1 MRIAELV
8 DRGGAR
14 ARPARRASAEQAQVR
29 RERLGQVR
37 LHGAGGGAARRR
49 RLRRARLAGR
59 RKFSDADTAP
69 GKRARAATPQPHL
82 EANMAR
88 YRELIGVPHR
98 YWNRAM
104 PREAQW
110 SVIIIDVLPPDRGQL
125 RIRLVA
131 EARQTAQDGSG
142 TGAVIGP
149 SIRLTPLLVE
159 LEKLTKAANPPRY
172 YRDRPETTRKA
183 CDQLTVDGRRSE
195 WFLKRYLQG
204 QDLLLLDMMPSRASD
219 FVPSFNKEQI
229 DAAIEASRSKRGGKN
244 RRARAVAPPEAGC
257 RAVRQCRACAEPF
270 ISFNVGCAKDVSR
283 SGIGI
288 STGVACSQ
296 CGLALCGTCVFA
308 HLSRQ
313 VDISA
318 CVSEPR
324 SIYAL
329 AATSRAPP
337 CDHRHDAP
345 PHAVLE
351 SLWFASPE
359 RLTAEPCA
367 RPYIQAHG
375 GKPTIRY
382 AALEH
387 DVVIAEEE
395 RYVYKTW
402 LACFTTTAVHRCHAC
417 SAVALVPLQWAGS
430 GDQRCMSCGT
440 AACPRCAGPAPC
452 SCGFARLAVGG
463 ALGPAAAA
471 YTMETAL
478 HAAHSHSMP
487 AADIVGAVRGQMPP
501 DIIRAITRLASSSP
515 LIASSER
522 AAARLRDVAA
532 ALDGPGAHGVV

>member
-1 MRIAELV
+1 
-8 DRGGAR
+8 
-14 ARPARRASAEQAQVR
+14 
-29 RERLGQVR
+29 
-37 LHGAGGGAARRR
+37 
-49 RLRRARLAGR
+49 
-59 RKFSDADTAP
+59 
-69 GKRARAATPQPHL
+69 
-82 EANMAR
+82 
-88 YRELIGVPHR
+88 
-98 YWNRAM
+98 M

-159 LEKLTKAANPPRY
+159 LEKLTKAANPPKY

-204 QDLLLLDMMPSRASD
+204 QDLLLLDNMPSRAND

-229 DAAIEASRSKRGGKN
+229 DAAIESSRSKRDNKKRGVL
-244 RRARAVAPPEAGC
+244 AIAPPEAGC

-308 HLSRQ
+308 HMARQ
-313 VDISA
+313 VSLSEF
-318 CVSEPR
+318 VSEPR
-324 SIYAL
+324 SIYTL
-329 AATSRAPP
+329 AVLPGASH

-351 SLWFASPE
+351 SLWFASPQ
-359 RLTAEPCA
+359 RLATEPHA
-367 RPYIQAHG
+367 RPYLRGHG
-375 GKPTIRY
+375 DTAAVCYG
-382 AALEH
+382 ALEH
-387 DVVIAEEE
+387 DIVISEEE
-395 RYVYKTW
+395 RYVFKTW

-417 SAVALVPLQWAGS
+417 SAVALVPLDWTGGPVQN
-430 GDQRCMSCGT
+430 CMSCG
-440 AACPRCAGPAPC
+440 AEACTRCAGAVPC
-452 SCGFARLAVGG
+452 SCVYSRLATGG
-463 ALGPAAAA
+463 SLGPVSPAHV
-471 YTMETAL
+471 METTL
-478 HAAHSHSMP
+478 HAVFSHCMSVD
-487 AADIVGAVRGQMPP
+487 DIVSTIRENAAPNIIDAVPKLLT
-501 DIIRAITRLASSSP
+501 ACP
-515 LIASSER
+515 LIIGSER
-522 AAARLRDVAA
+522 ASARLKDVVTG
-532 ALDGPGAHGVV
+532 LIGPVG

>member
-1 MRIAELV
+1 MAP
-8 DRGGAR
+8 DA
-14 ARPARRASAEQAQVR
+14 APSASGVSAP
-29 RERLGQVR
+29 
-37 LHGAGGGAARRR
+37 
-49 RLRRARLAGR
+49 AGR
-59 RKFSDADTAP
+59 RKFSGSDSAS

-125 RIRLVA
+125 RIRLIA

-142 TGAVIGP
+142 TGVVIGP

-159 LEKLTKAANPPRY
+159 LEKLTKAANPPRS

-204 QDLLLLDMMPSRASD
+204 QDLLLIDMMPSRASD

-244 RRARAVAPPEAGC
+244 RGVHATAPPEAGC

-308 HLSRQ
+308 YMSRQ
-313 VDISA
+313 VGISA
-318 CVSEPR
+318 CISEPR
-324 SIYAL
+324 SIYDL
-329 AATSRAPP
+329 TTAAHAPM

-345 PHAVLE
+345 PHAVLA

-359 RLTAEPCA
+359 QLASEPCA
-367 RPYIQAHG
+367 WPYVQDHDG
-375 GKPTIRY
+375 VQTVRY

-387 DVVIAEEE
+387 DIVTAEEE

-417 SAVALVPLQWAGS
+417 SAVALVPLQWAGN
-430 GDQRCMSCGT
+430 DQHCCMSCGA
-440 AACPRCAGPAPC
+440 AACPRCAGPVPC
-452 SCGFARLAVGG
+452 SCVYARLAVGG
-463 ALGPAAAA
+463 ALGPVAPA

-478 HAAHSHSMP
+478 HASHAHSMP
-487 AADIVGAVRGQMPP
+487 VTDIVGAMREQAPL
-501 DIIRAITRLASSSP
+501 DIISAIPKLAKSSP
-515 LIASSER
+515 LIAGSER
-522 AAARLRDVAA
+522 ATARLREVAA
-532 ALDGPGAHGVV
+532 TLANPTVHCDAQRPVNQAVQ